1 MLKKYLQYIILI
13 HISYYCLKIDL
24 LQCIIAMYKDVL
36 KVINSYYNSY
46 FYL

>member
-24 LQCIIAMYKDVL
+24 LNNTV
-36 KVINSYYNSY
+36 YNNHV
-46 FYL
+46 